1 METANVPES
10 AEIFVAAHADD
21 FKAWTDQGGS
31 IPVYDD
37 DFVGLLMPF
46 MVMAY
51 LLKEG
56 FFPWN
61 QLEQQLDTTLP
72 GCDGSVLIP

>member
-56 FFPWN
+56 FPHGISWN
-61 QLEQQLDTTLP
+61 NNSTPLCPVVTE
-72 GCDGSVLIP
+72 VY